1 MLPWFYLVKGYQT
14 MQISLYD
21 RRKSARETDS
31 LDLMKINNVNS
42 NVNQAEQSEAN
53 KYIRVITS
61 APNTGNTKM
70 HSSSND

>member
-31 LDLMKINNVNS
+31 LDLMKINNVTS
-42 NVNQAEQSEAN
+42 NVIQAEQSQTN
-53 KYIRVITS
+53 KNIRVITS

-70 HSSSND
+70 HSLGKD

>member
-1 MLPWFYLVKGYQT
+1 

-61 APNTGNTKM
+61 ALNTGNTKM
-70 HSSSND
+70 HSSGND

>member
-1 MLPWFYLVKGYQT
+1 MLPWFYLANVYQT

-31 LDLMKINNVNS
+31 LDLMKINNVTA
-42 NVNQAEQSEAN
+42 NVNQAEQSQAN

-70 HSSSND
+70 HSSGKD

>member
-1 MLPWFYLVKGYQT
+1 

-31 LDLMKINNVNS
+31 LDLMKINNVTS
-42 NVNQAEQSEAN
+42 NVIQAEQSQTN
-53 KYIRVITS
+53 KNIRVITS

-70 HSSSND
+70 HSLGKD